1 MKFEH
6 FSDKHR
12 NLNIQKDELLR
23 KWKIQMLE
31 EEQRLFEAAARKLQG
46 VSTPPLCLLL
56 GNQHQL
62 LHNSWY

>member
-31 EEQRLFEAAARKLQG
+31 EEQRLFEAAVRKL
-46 VSTPPLCLLL
+46 
-56 GNQHQL
+56 
-62 LHNSWY
+62 